1 MKPVAISETEGGVTD
16 EGEDCEHPHIEPARR
31 MTAAA
36 FADVFMAANDHDDR
50 VREENATM
58 LARDDRALR
67 SIILFVASL

>member
-1 MKPVAISETEGGVTD
+1 MSD
-16 EGEDCEHPHIEPARR
+16 ECVGCEHPHNEPTMR
-31 MTAAA
+31 MKTTV